1 MEENMELKTVA
12 NEKALSKRKPKEK
25 IGTVVSTKMAK
36 TAVVLVSRHK
46 SHPLYKKVVL
56 VRKKFYAHDEEG
68 IAKEGDK
75 VRIQECRPLSR
86 LKRWKVVEVL
96 KS

>member
-1 MEENMELKTVA
+1 MEERLDTQNRSNQNAVKQ
-12 NEKALSKRKPKEK
+12 SKPKEK
-25 IGTVVSTKMAK
+25 IGKVVSTKMAK
-36 TAVVLVSRHK
+36 TAVVMVSRHK
-46 SHPLYKKVVL
+46 AHPRYKKIVV

-68 IAKEGDK
+68 LAKEGDT